1 MENNSMD
8 LRSVI
13 GWFFMIISVLLLIA
27 SFTTENGHEINLITG
42 ITFLIF
48 GGVMYALSRN
58 GKKKAKAAKAADA
71 ASKTQ

>member
-27 SFTTENGHEINLITG
+27 SFTTANGSEINRITG
-42 ITFLIF
+42 VIFLIF
-48 GGVMYALSRN
+48 GGVMYGLARN
-58 GKKKAKAAKAADA
+58 TKNKTKAKRKEERES
-71 ASKTQ
+71 ASQ

>member
-48 GGVMYALSRN
+48 GGVMYLLSRN
-58 GKKKAKAAKAADA
+58 GKKKAKAAKAA
-71 ASKTQ
+71 ASKVE